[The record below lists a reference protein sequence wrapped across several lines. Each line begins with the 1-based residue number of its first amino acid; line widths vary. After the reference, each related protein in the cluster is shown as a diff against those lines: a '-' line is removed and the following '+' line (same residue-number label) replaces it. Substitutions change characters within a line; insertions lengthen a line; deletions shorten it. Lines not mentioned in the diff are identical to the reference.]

1 MERVNAGQDPWKWK
15 SLDPLEEEYQKAKIS
30 NEKSKAGKK
39 SGGGGQTILNQDAP
53 NIQRLRR
60 AGGGTASMGPAS
72 KTWWRTA
79 KGINY
84 DKETNTYRPS
94 EAMGAVDLLSGEPLD
109 LSNAMSVN
117 FQDYVVRKNP
127 KTGEMEAY
135 MLADVIYD
143 ADRPGEKNPH
153 KENLG
158 IFNAYEDKGKY
169 KNGWTFMDEEQANV
183 SGAEDGNVVSG
194 QVLISIE
201 SETLDA
207 RLMDELNKFKNIR
220 SNQEGHAASA
230 THDMYG
236 QDLNSMAQDIANAKG
251 ISFEKAL
258 RYVQKRQEENA
269 LQ

>member
-1 MERVNAGQDPWKWK
+1 V
-15 SLDPLEEEYQKAKIS
+15 L
-30 NEKSKAGKK
+30 
-39 SGGGGQTILNQDAP
+39 
-53 NIQRLRR
+53 
-60 AGGGTASMGPAS
+60 
-72 KTWWRTA
+72 
-79 KGINY
+79 
-84 DKETNTYRPS
+84 
-94 EAMGAVDLLSGEPLD
+94 
-109 LSNAMSVN
+109 
-117 FQDYVVRKNP
+117 
-127 KTGEMEAY
+127 
-135 MLADVIYD
+135 LADVIYD

-220 SNQEGHAASA
+220 SNQEGNAASA